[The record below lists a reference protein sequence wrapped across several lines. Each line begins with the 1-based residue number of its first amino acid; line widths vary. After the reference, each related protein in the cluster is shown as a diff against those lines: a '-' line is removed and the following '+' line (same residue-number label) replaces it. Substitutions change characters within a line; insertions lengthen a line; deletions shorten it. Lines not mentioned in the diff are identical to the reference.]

1 MSPPLEKLGLEM
13 VRDMVFPPVCERGE
27 AEAASAPGLNDS
39 IDKKVSKKSAI
50 KEKVTVM
57 PATVV

>member
-1 MSPPLEKLGLEM
+1 
-13 VRDMVFPPVCERGE
+13 MVFPPVCERGE